1 MKKLIT
7 FGEFSRINESKSL
20 DMNSRIIKDLSQ
32 LTVKRL
38 VNTFIS
44 IPLFGGL
51 FLKELPDGTQ
61 EVFYKWNGVDNSMGI
76 IYNPEGKGNAKE
88 YGVKFTFTPEG
99 MPEDPHGY
107 GPKSLLREHVWR
119 KLDSLIKDTRNSNKD
134 FNPFDSGLESLPILK
149 DLEKRGLEIVSTP
162 IEKKNGTV
170 ALKFGNSEVI
180 YTIQKSGYIR
190 RKGVQG
196 YLTSNPDLIYPIE
209 NIEGLIPKIV
219 YVFNTHLKDIGSMN
233 GIPQKEIN
241 DIITELNTDG
251 GSSSSSYKDKF
262 EAMIYKYPQMSIYL
276 PSPENWED
284 NGIKQGAKILGRL
297 GIF

>member
-1 MKKLIT
+1 MKKIIT
-7 FGEFSRINESKSL
+7 FGEFSKINEAKSL
-20 DMNSRIIKDLSQ
+20 DINSKLIKDLGD

-44 IPLFGGL
+44 IPAFGGF
-51 FLKELPDGTQ
+51 FLKELPDGAQ
-61 EVFYKWNGVDNSMGI
+61 EVFYKWNGIDNSMGL
-76 IYNPEGKGNAKE
+76 IYNPDAKGNAKE
-88 YGVKFTFTPEG
+88 YGKKFAFTPEA
-99 MPEDPHGY
+99 MPEDNVGY
-107 GPKSLLREHVWR
+107 GPRYFLRDHVWN
-119 KLDSLIKDTRNSNKD
+119 KMDSLIKDTRNSASD
-134 FNPFDSGLESLPILK
+134 FNPFDSGLESLAILK

-162 IEKKNGTV
+162 IEKKNGTI
-170 ALKFGNSEVI
+170 ALKFGSFPVI

-190 RKGVQG
+190 RKGVSG

-219 YVFNTHLKDIGSMN
+219 YVFNTYLKDIGSTN

-241 DIITELNTDG
+241 SILRELNTDAG
-251 GSSSSSYKDKF
+251 ASSASYRDKF
-262 EAMIYKYPQMSIYL
+262 EEIINKYPQMSIYL

-284 NGIKQGAKILGRL
+284 NGIKQGARILGRL

>member
-1 MKKLIT
+1 MKKIIT
-7 FGEFSRINESKSL
+7 FGEFSKINEAKSL
-20 DMNSRIIKDLSQ
+20 DINSKLIKDLGD

-44 IPLFGGL
+44 IPAFGGL

-61 EVFYKWNGVDNSMGI
+61 EIFYKWNGMDNSMGL
-76 IYNPEGKGNAKE
+76 IYNPDAKGNARE
-88 YGVKFTFTPEG
+88 YGKKFTFTPEA
-99 MPEDPHGY
+99 MPKSDPGY
-107 GPKSLLREHVWR
+107 GPQYLLRDHVWN
-119 KLDSLIKDTRNSNKD
+119 KMDSLIKDTRDSAKD

-149 DLEKRGLEIVSTP
+149 DLEKRGLKIVSTP

-196 YLTSNPDLIYPIE
+196 YLTNNPDLIYPIQ
-209 NIEGLIPKIV
+209 NIEGLIPKLV
-219 YVFNTHLKDIGSMN
+219 YVFSTHLKDIGNMN

-241 DIITELNTDG
+241 DIISELNNDG
-251 GSSSSSYKDKF
+251 GSSSDSYKNKF
-262 EAMIYKYPQMSIYL
+262 EEMINKYPQMSIYL

>member
-1 MKKLIT
+1 MKKIIT
-7 FGEFSRINESKSL
+7 FGEFSRINEAKSL
-20 DMNSRIIKDLSQ
+20 DINSKLIKDLSE

-44 IPLFGGL
+44 IPAFGGL

-76 IYNPEGKGNAKE
+76 IYDSEGKGKAKE
-88 YGVKFTFTPEG
+88 YGVKFSFTPEG

-107 GPKSLLREHVWR
+107 GPRYLLRDHVWN
-119 KLDSLIKDTRNSNKD
+119 KMDSLIKDTRDSNKD

-149 DLEKRGLEIVSTP
+149 DLEKRGLKIVSTP
-162 IEKKNGTV
+162 IERKNGTV

-196 YLTSNPDLIYPIE
+196 YLTNNPDLIYPIE

-219 YVFNTHLKDIGSMN
+219 YVFNTNLKDIGSMN
-233 GIPQKEIN
+233 GIPPKEMN
-241 DIITELNTDG
+241 DIIRELNTDG
-251 GSSSSSYKDKF
+251 GTSSSSYKDKF
-262 EAMIYKYPQMSIYL
+262 EAMIYKYPQISIYL

>member
-20 DMNSRIIKDLSQ
+20 DVNSKLIKDLSE

-44 IPLFGGL
+44 IPAFGGL
-51 FLKELPDGTQ
+51 FIKELPDGTQ

-76 IYNPEGKGNAKE
+76 IYNPDAKGNAKE
-88 YGVKFTFTPEG
+88 YGVKFSFTPEG
-99 MPEDPHGY
+99 MPENPHGY

-119 KLDSLIKDTRNSNKD
+119 KLDSLIKDTRDSNKD

-170 ALKFGNSEVI
+170 ALKFGNSQVI
-180 YTIQKSGYIR
+180 YIIQKSGYIR

-196 YLTSNPDLIYPIE
+196 YITNNPDLIYPIE

-219 YVFNTHLKDIGSMN
+219 YVFNTHLRDRGSMN

-241 DIITELNTDG
+241 DIISELNTDG
-251 GSSSSSYKDKF
+251 GSSSDSYRDKF
-262 EAMIYKYPQMSIYL
+262 EEMINKYPQMSIYL